1 MNEETTDPFEE
12 NKISK
17 SKLKQDQQ
25 EENPL
30 SKEEAKEETKEE
42 AKEETKEETKEGI
55 NDSVLYFENNL
66 IFIIFTL
73 YRKNQKPLRIY

>member
-30 SKEEAKEETKEE
+30 LKEETKEE

-73 YRKNQKPLRIY
+73 YRINQKPLRIY